1 MKIAVTSE
9 DGEVFQ
15 HFGHTPGFTLFETD
29 GKNIL
34 SETELSSGE
43 TGHGALAGLLA
54 EKDVDLLICGG
65 IGGGAVQALAS
76 AGIRVIGGASGKV
89 RDVVRGLLDGT
100 LQVRSDFH
108 CHHHD
113 SGEHHCG
120 SHGCGS
126 HSCGH

>member
-54 EKDVDLLICGG
+54 EKNVDLLICGG
-65 IGGGAVQALAS
+65 IGGGAVQALARRRNDRN
-76 AGIRVIGGASGKV
+76 AVADLREE
-89 RDVVRGLLDGT
+89 GLATPGVGFIDD
-100 LQVRSDFH
+100 QAH
-108 CHHHD
+108 
-113 SGEHHCG
+113 
-120 SHGCGS
+120 
-126 HSCGH
+126 